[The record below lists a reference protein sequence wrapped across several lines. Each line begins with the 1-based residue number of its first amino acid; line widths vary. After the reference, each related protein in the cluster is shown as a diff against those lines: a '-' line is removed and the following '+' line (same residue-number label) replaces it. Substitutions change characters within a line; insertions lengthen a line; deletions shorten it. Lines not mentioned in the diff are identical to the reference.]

1 MKEIVVIPARLNSKR
16 FPNKILHD
24 LKGLPMLEHVRRRAL
39 MAEKVKDVVIATCDR
54 EIRDVLESFGAKV
67 LMTGKNHKNGTSR
80 VAEAVRNFDCMNVI
94 LIQGDEPL
102 LLPRYLDKMIST
114 VRRQFFYCLECT
126 GPIDNK
132 EEFYKKSVIK
142 AAIYENKI
150 LYCFRKKNSGME
162 SVFNPSRIRK
172 ILGLIA
178 FKKDF
183 LMKLVDLN
191 STLVEE
197 MESIEQ
203 MRIIEN
209 GYSIRSIP
217 FGSSQ
222 PSINE
227 PYEVDLVWDYVQKNK
242 EQKNL
247 LKQVLNFNF
256 S

>member
-1 MKEIVVIPARLNSKR
+1 
-16 FPNKILHD
+16 
-24 LKGLPMLEHVRRRAL
+24 
-39 MAEKVKDVVIATCDR
+39 
-54 EIRDVLESFGAKV
+54 
-67 LMTGKNHKNGTSR
+67 
-80 VAEAVRNFDCMNVI
+80 
-94 LIQGDEPL
+94 
-102 LLPRYLDKMIST
+102 
-114 VRRQFFYCLECT
+114 
-126 GPIDNK
+126 
-132 EEFYKKSVIK
+132 
-142 AAIYENKI
+142 
-150 LYCFRKKNSGME
+150 
-162 SVFNPSRIRK
+162 
-172 ILGLIA
+172 
-178 FKKDF
+178 
-183 LMKLVDLN
+183 MKLVDLN